1 MSPDEEFLNFRIIE
15 RIGYGG
21 MATVYTA
28 EDPNTG
34 NTVALKILHDH
45 YATDKA
51 IIKRFNREANIFYHL
66 NHPNIV
72 PIIAHGKADGKFYIA
87 MQYMAGG
94 TLFERFGYQK
104 EVTLNFTLGLL
115 EQIAAALDFA
125 HEQGVIHR
133 DLKLENVLLDDN
145 DTPYLTNFGI
155 ALLVDATRLTTKQA
169 VSGTPLFMSPE
180 QALGLEV
187 TARSDI
193 YSLSVMAYVMLTGYH
208 PFTGR
213 DPYSVLNQH
222 ISTPPP
228 LPTAV
233 NDTLPPMINKVLLR
247 GLEKEPAKRY
257 ATGSELVSH
266 LTSNLTGD
274 LERTQTMIRLNA
286 QNPQALKIADEYQ
299 TTVLGIAPTTENA
312 ASVASQRNKNRLQLI
327 GGIII
332 AVVVIGLII
341 ALTSNNGNVLGI
353 ASIETPTS
361 VVTDSTA
368 TVLRR
373 DGALL
378 VSSPNRN
385 REELGLIPVD
395 TAVTLI
401 GRTDP
406 AEFLEVETEDGLTGF
421 VKRDQIHTTIDV
433 MNLQITGELDNNEGN
448 RGGQIGQQTCQFD
461 PTNAPSGFIIGRDG
475 VQLLAEP
482 DRAAA
487 TLMTL
492 PADEQ
497 VKLVSRDQSMTF
509 IEVEA
514 NDPDETHGYVLRGQ
528 LRTEVNLDC
537 LALRRN
543 REEG

>member
-1 MSPDEEFLNFRIIE
+1 MSPNEEFSNFKIIE

-21 MATVYTA
+21 MATVYKA
-28 EDPNTG
+28 ENTNIG

-45 YATDKA
+45 YASDKA

-66 NHPNIV
+66 KHPNIV
-72 PIIAHGKADGKFYIA
+72 PIIAHGEADGKFYIA
-87 MQYMAGG
+87 MQHMAGG

-104 EVTLNFTLGLL
+104 EVTLNFTLGVL
-115 EQIAAALDFA
+115 EQVAAALDFA

-133 DLKLENVLLDDN
+133 DLKLENILLDDN
-145 DTPYLTNFGI
+145 DTPYLTDFGI
-155 ALLVDATRLTTKQA
+155 ALLVDATRLTTKQT

-180 QALGLEV
+180 QALGQEV
-187 TARSDI
+187 TAHSDI
-193 YSLSVMAYVMLTGYH
+193 YSLAVMAYVMLTGYH
-208 PFTGR
+208 PFTGH
-213 DPYSVLNQH
+213 DPYTVLNQH

-233 NDTLPPMINKVLLR
+233 NDTLPSGINRVLLR
-247 GLEKEPAKRY
+247 GLEKDPTKRY
-257 ATGSELVSH
+257 ATASEFVSY
-266 LTSNLTGD
+266 LTLNLTGD
-274 LERTQTMIRLNA
+274 LDRTQTMIRLNA
-286 QNPQALKIADEYQ
+286 QNPQALKVADEHQ
-299 TTVLGIAPTTENA
+299 TTVLGVVPATQDV
-312 ASVASQRNKNRLQLI
+312 ASVAATSHNNRLKI
-327 GGIII
+327 ISGIIA

-341 ALTSNNGNVLGI
+341 ALTSNNANQSEI
-353 ASIETPTS
+353 ASIETPTT
-361 VVTDSTA
+361 VVPDNTA

-378 VSSPNRN
+378 VSSPDRN
-385 REELGLIPVD
+385 REELGIIPVD
-395 TAVTLI
+395 TTMIII

-406 AEFLEVETEDGLTGF
+406 AEFLEIETEDGLTGF
-421 VKRDQIHTTIDV
+421 VKRDQIYTTIDV
-433 MNLQITGELDNNEGN
+433 MSLQITGELDINYGN
-448 RGGQIGQQTCQFD
+448 GELTCRFD
-461 PTNAPSGFIIGRDG
+461 PTNAPSGFITGRDG

-492 PADEQ
+492 PADER
-497 VKLVSRDQSMTF
+497 VKLVSRDETMTF

-514 NDPDETHGYVLRGQ
+514 NDPDETHGYVLRSQ